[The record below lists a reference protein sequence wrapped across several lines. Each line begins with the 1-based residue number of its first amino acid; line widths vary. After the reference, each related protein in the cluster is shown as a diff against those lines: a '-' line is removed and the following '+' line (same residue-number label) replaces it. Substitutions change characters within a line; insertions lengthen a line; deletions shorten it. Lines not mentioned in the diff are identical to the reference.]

1 MKVKYFLRG
10 LGIGILV
17 TTLLLFVG
25 ARKNVQSSMTDE
37 QIIQRAKQL
46 GMLTKD
52 EVSDYKMDQ
61 NLDNLKETIN
71 ASTSPEPSKKPEVSE
86 KAEPSERKTDA
97 SVSPVKKPEKK
108 KDKEKKEAETISIK
122 IEPGMVSQ
130 SIARYLYQKNVIGSA
145 TDFNK
150 YMQEHDVAEKLRA
163 GEFEIPKDATYEE
176 IVEIIT

>member
-37 QIIQRAKQL
+37 QIMNRAKQL

-61 NLDNLKETIN
+61 SLDNLKETISVS
-71 ASTSPEPSKKPEVSE
+71 ASPKPSKKPEVSE
-86 KAEPSERKTDA
+86 KAEPTEPKTETSA
-97 SVSPVKKPEKK
+97 SPVKKPEKK
-108 KDKEKKEAETISIK
+108 KDKRQNEAETISIK

-145 TDFNK
+145 SDFNN
-150 YMQEHDVAEKLRA
+150 YMQEHEVTEKLRA